1 MPANWKE
8 QRSTVEN
15 GETIGHDEYSR
26 TIALHSLAVLPEHQG
41 KQVGSTLL
49 KSYIQRI
56 REAGIADRIVIIA
69 HDNLIPFYEGF
80 GFENRGPS
88 ECKHGGGGWYD
99 LVRNFFRLLLFAICY
114 ICLECILT
122 GNSHWI
128 SQRSED
134 IFRWQ
139 LVSFILH
146 CLVVWT
152 LMVAF
157 LPSLSPSL
165 FPLPS
170 IHLLFRI
177 PFFFFFF
184 PCFLSSGWFCLQG
197 CFKRPK
203 ATEFCAGSVLGY
215 NDQLYDVRDEQGDYL
230 M

>member
-99 LVRNFFRLLLFAICY
+99 LVRTFFRLFIFTICCAC
-114 ICLECILT
+114 IECILT
-122 GNSHWI
+122 KNSHWI
-128 SQRSED
+128 S
-134 IFRWQ
+134 
-139 LVSFILH
+139 
-146 CLVVWT
+146 
-152 LMVAF
+152 
-157 LPSLSPSL
+157 
-165 FPLPS
+165 
-170 IHLLFRI
+170 
-177 PFFFFFF
+177 
-184 PCFLSSGWFCLQG
+184 
-197 CFKRPK
+197 
-203 ATEFCAGSVLGY
+203 
-215 NDQLYDVRDEQGDYL
+215 
-230 M
+230 